1 MKKIPKRIWTASILC
16 LLAAAIIVYLGVT
29 FTSMWQDQPI
39 YPGPGV
45 TEVRMLSD
53 YNPALKGTHGDTEI
67 YVLDS
72 GNPGASIL
80 VLGGTHPNES
90 AGMMAAI
97 AMAENIEV
105 TEGRVFIMPWTNT
118 SGFTHTSPLDGMQDL
133 FTITLKDGST
143 RTFRVGNR
151 LTNPV
156 DQWPDRNYYEGTS
169 GRKLVGTETA
179 EIRNVN
185 RLYPGNENG
194 VLTEQVCAGIK
205 NMIVQENVSIV
216 MDMHEGSPE
225 FFYLDTTMA
234 HERALNVASLMAMDM
249 GMEGLDMKA
258 ELSGRTS
265 YGLSHRSLGD
275 NTDALMTLMETYNPS
290 MGPLHGK
297 MDDDLI
303 INGNEPNYYQAHL
316 DGYIY
321 YRVKENGIPLI
332 ERIARHI
339 VCITKLKDAYNLYHP
354 EAPIEFTCLGSYD
367 DMMQLGL
374 EGVFKP
380 VK

>member
-1 MKKIPKRIWTASILC
+1 MKKYSYLWKNILVLLVAVLFAAVAAHDFLAMRTPEPVVASKGLTRV
-16 LLAAAIIVYLGVT
+16 A
-29 FTSMWQDQPI
+29 
-39 YPGPGV
+39 
-45 TEVRMLSD
+45 RLSE
-53 YNPALKGTHGDTEI
+53 YCANLKGTVGDEEV
-67 YVLDS
+67 YVFDS
-72 GNPGASIL
+72 GVPGGTFL

-105 TEGRVFIMPWTNT
+105 TAGRVFIMPWTNT
-118 SGFTHTSPLDGMQDL
+118 SGFTHTSPLDGMVDM

-339 VCITKLKDAYNLYHP
+339 VCITKLKDAYNLYYP

>member
-1 MKKIPKRIWTASILC
+1 MKKYSYLWKNGLVLLVALVFAAVAAHDFLAMRTHEPVVASDGLTRV
-16 LLAAAIIVYLGVT
+16 A
-29 FTSMWQDQPI
+29 
-39 YPGPGV
+39 
-45 TEVRMLSD
+45 MLSE
-53 YNPALKGTHGDTEI
+53 YCEGLKGTAGDEEI
-67 YVLDS
+67 YMFDS
-72 GNPGASIL
+72 GVPGGTFL

-97 AMAENIEV
+97 AMAENIQV
-105 TEGRVFIMPWTNT
+105 TQGRVFIMPWTNK
-118 SGFTHTSPLDGMQDL
+118 SGFTHTSPLDGMLDR
-133 FTITLKDGST
+133 FTITLNDGST

-185 RLYPGNENG
+185 RLYPGNEDG
-194 VLTEQVCAGIK
+194 VLTEQICAGIK
-205 NMIVQENVSIV
+205 NLIDREQVSIV

-225 FFYLDTTMA
+225 FYYLDTTMA
-234 HERALNVASLMAMDM
+234 HERALDVASLMAIDM
-249 GMEGLDMKA
+249 SMEGLDMKA

-321 YRVKENGIPLI
+321 YRVKENGIPLV

-339 VCITKLKDAYNLYHP
+339 ACITKLKDAYNLYHAD
-354 EAPIEFTCLGSYD
+354 APIEFTCLGSYE
-367 DMMQLGL
+367 DMVKLGL
-374 EGVFKP
+374 SGMFKP
-380 VK
+380 VE

>member
-1 MKKIPKRIWTASILC
+1 MKKYSYLWKNILVLLVAVLFAAVAAHDFLAMRTPEPVVASKGLTRV
-16 LLAAAIIVYLGVT
+16 A
-29 FTSMWQDQPI
+29 
-39 YPGPGV
+39 
-45 TEVRMLSD
+45 RLSE
-53 YNPALKGTHGDTEI
+53 YCANLKGTVGDEEV
-67 YVLDS
+67 YVFDS
-72 GNPGASIL
+72 GVPGGTFL

-290 MGPLHGK
+290 MG
-297 MDDDLI
+297 I
-303 INGNEPNYYQAHL
+303 
-316 DGYIY
+316 
-321 YRVKENGIPLI
+321 
-332 ERIARHI
+332 
-339 VCITKLKDAYNLYHP
+339 
-354 EAPIEFTCLGSYD
+354 
-367 DMMQLGL
+367 L
-374 EGVFKP
+374 EGNRFHDVALAGYALSGGFK
-380 VK
+380 KNEAKAA

>member
-1 MKKIPKRIWTASILC
+1 MREQIRLYAPGAYTYPMSGSFVPNLVPYLHTEDDTVRPAM
-16 LLAAAIIVYLGVT
+16 IVVPGGGYAVVSPTEGEIVAERFYEAGYQCFVLTYTTDMMQV
-29 FTSMWQDQPI
+29 QPVGRQALEDI
-39 YPGPGV
+39 SRA
-45 TEVRMLSD
+45 VRMVRLRAAEWHID
-53 YNPALKGTHGDTEI
+53 
-67 YVLDS
+67 
-72 GNPGASIL
+72 PGK
-80 VLGGTHPNES
+80 VVCCGFS
-90 AGMMAAI
+90 AGAHVVASL
-97 AMAENIEV
+97 AVHGAEQAPE
-105 TEGRVFIMPWTNT
+105 T
-118 SGFTHTSPLDGMQDL
+118 
-133 FTITLKDGST
+133 K
-143 RTFRVGNR
+143 
-151 LTNPV
+151 
-156 DQWPDRNYYEGTS
+156 
-169 GRKLVGTETA
+169 ETA

-339 VCITKLKDAYNLYHP
+339 VCITKLKDAYNLYYP

-367 DMMQLGL
+367 DMMELGL

>member
-1 MKKIPKRIWTASILC
+1 MKKYSYLWKNLLVLAVAAVFAVCASVDF
-16 LLAAAIIVYLGVT
+16 LAMHEQEAVAETENL
-29 FTSMWQDQPI
+29 
-39 YPGPGV
+39 
-45 TEVRMLSD
+45 TEVKMLSA
-53 YNPALKGTHGDTEI
+53 YCPELEGTNADTEI
-67 YVLDS
+67 YMFDS
-72 GNPGASIL
+72 GVEGGTFL

-97 AMAENIEV
+97 SMIENIDV
-105 TEGRVFIMPWTNT
+105 TKGKVFIIPWTNK
-118 SGFTHTSPLDGMQDL
+118 SGFTHTSPLDGMQDF
-133 FTITLKDGST
+133 FTLTLSDGSQ

-156 DQWPDRNYYEGTS
+156 DQWPDRNFYEGTS

-194 VLTEQVCAGIK
+194 VLTEQVCYGIK
-205 NMIVQENVSIV
+205 NLIDTEDVSIV

-234 HERALNVASLMAMDM
+234 HERALDVASMMSMDM
-249 GMEGLDMKA
+249 SLSGLAMKA
-258 ELSGRTS
+258 ELSGQTS

-275 NTDALMTLMETYNPS
+275 NTNALMTLMETYNPS

-303 INGNEPNYYQAHL
+303 VNGNEPNYYEAHL
-316 DGYIY
+316 EGYIY
-321 YRVKENGIPLI
+321 YNVDEDGISLI
-332 ERIARHI
+332 ERTARHI
-339 VCITKLKDAYNLYHP
+339 VCIGFMKDAYNLYYP
-354 EAPIEFTCLGSYD
+354 DNAIEFTCIGSYEEIVEKGFANI
-367 DMMQLGL
+367 L
-374 EGVFKP
+374 KP
-380 VK
+380 VS

>member
-1 MKKIPKRIWTASILC
+1 MKKYSYLWKN
-16 LLAAAIIVYLGVT
+16 LLVLAVALLFACFAAADFLA
-29 FTSMWQDQPI
+29 MRQPE
-39 YPGPGV
+39 PVAAADGLTRV
-45 TEVRMLSD
+45 AMLSE
-53 YNPALKGTHGDTEI
+53 YGEGLKGTAGDEEI
-67 YVLDS
+67 YMFDS
-72 GNPGASIL
+72 GVPGGTFL

-105 TEGRVFIMPWTNT
+105 TKGRVFIMPWTNK
-118 SGFTHTSPLDGMQDL
+118 SGFTHTSPLDGMLDR
-133 FTITLKDGST
+133 FTITLNDGST

-156 DQWPDRNYYEGTS
+156 DQWPDRNFYEGTS

-185 RLYPGNENG
+185 RLYPGNEHG
-194 VLTEQVCAGIK
+194 VLTERVCAGIK
-205 NMIVQENVSIV
+205 NLIDREQVSIV

-234 HERALNVASLMAMDM
+234 HERALPVASMMAIDMSMD
-249 GMEGLDMKA
+249 GQDMKA
-258 ELSGRTS
+258 ELSGQTS

-297 MDDDLI
+297 MDEDLI
-303 INGNEPNYYQAHL
+303 VNGNEPNYYQAHL
-316 DGYIY
+316 DGFIY
-321 YRVKENGIPLI
+321 YKVKENGIPLI

-339 VCITKLKDAYNLYHP
+339 LCITRLKDAYNLYYP
-354 EAPIEFTCLGSYD
+354 DAPIEFTCLGSYE
-367 DMMQLGL
+367 DMVELGL
-374 EGVFKP
+374 SGLFKP
-380 VK
+380 AL